1 MPSQVDDIKER
12 LDAVELI
19 GRYVPL
25 KKAGRTFK
33 GLCPFHSEKTPSF
46 IVYPEDGHYHCFG
59 CGQGGDIFTFV
70 MKMENLEFG
79 DALRVLADRAGVTLV
94 ERPQAV
100 AEDRTRERLREITD
114 VGCQVLSQPAAPV
127 PAGAARPRL
136 SGAPRRQRSRP
147 SPAGSWATRW
157 TVGTR

>member
-79 DALRVLADRAGVTLV
+79 DALRVLAERAGVTLI

-100 AEDRTRERLREITD
+100 AEDRTRERLREITESAAKYFHN
-114 VGCQVLSQPAAPV
+114 LLLRSPLAQPARDFLARRGV
-127 PAGAARPRL
+127 SDATIAGVAAWVL
-136 SGAPRRQRSRP
+136 
-147 SPAGSWATRW
+147 AG
-157 TVGTR
+157 